1 VVVATESWFREEWG
15 DGGELFD
22 IEAGS
27 DSSRT
32 RLSMGRRPRWEKRR
46 CVVAFGW
53 LRAVAGPA
61 RGDLQLLAT
70 QRRTRGFLRDAR
82 IELIVA
88 AAAAGLEAGS
98 NGAA

>member
-1 VVVATESWFREEWG
+1 
-15 DGGELFD
+15 
-22 IEAGS
+22 
-27 DSSRT
+27 
-32 RLSMGRRPRWEKRR
+32 M
-46 CVVAFGW
+46 AFGW